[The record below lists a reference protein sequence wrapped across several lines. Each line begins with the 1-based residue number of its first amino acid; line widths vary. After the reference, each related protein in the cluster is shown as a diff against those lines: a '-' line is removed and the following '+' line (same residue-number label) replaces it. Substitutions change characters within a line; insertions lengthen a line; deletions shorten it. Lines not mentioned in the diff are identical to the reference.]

1 MASDLIMHAQTEFLA
16 TDGTNNYLYDQLWK
30 LCAGPLFDPQKIG
43 EELVTSI
50 NDELC
55 QLKPVF
61 NIPSK
66 IRCNVFSIK
75 RKVETTTDEIYAEIS
90 LLPDT
95 SVKLNV
101 KIQNIKCFTKVLSAS
116 DTSKKGG
123 FVLNKRHAIECLPSL
138 DTSHLTLSQ
147 EINAIDI
154 HGHNGESRVGIRK
167 AGHHQRENI
176 PSSVISKESMHHG
189 VVATAL
195 NAIKSKCMF
204 VVFYKPRSSQFV
216 VNIDKFI
223 DGVNKKFS
231 IGSRFLM
238 KYNGMKLQQFQDLI
252 RDLHRAFNTFIR
264 HSKIRFKYVGSY
276 IDPRPRSWTFKHTIF
291 NELLI
296 PYYHVKPNY
305 NEQMVQAM
313 KETSTTTA
321 TTSYRLFGVDLKIPA
336 KTKDSIEPINS
347 YKKFKI
353 SKIFEE
359 EKVDHIQTRSHTKV
373 RMEGVV
379 ERTVNLSIFDGY
391 NQLIDEL
398 ERLFDIK
405 GKLHMHNQ
413 WKIVFINA
421 DGDMILLGDDPWL
434 KFCNTAKEIFIC
446 SKNDAKIGD
455 ADNKFSEGH
464 QEFERPSSV
473 EVGPLVSSPPTEG
486 VSSPPTEGV
495 SSPWVS
501 LLVSK
506 KVSCD
511 ATITPTRVPPNES
524 QIGVDS
530 SGGNWDSFS
539 AYLGGPFRSISDEN
553 LEEAKEE
560 FRDILFARFHGEA
573 PDIGRNIDI
582 FNVIWS
588 RPDKELE
595 ETSYEAAIYSDKI
608 AEGGYISSAS
618 EAIGVKIGHFEISGQ
633 DYVRSIKENPL
644 NSKGRKC

>member
-75 RKVETTTDEIYAEIS
+75 RK
-90 LLPDT
+90 
-95 SVKLNV
+95 
-101 KIQNIKCFTKVLSAS
+101 
-116 DTSKKGG
+116 
-123 FVLNKRHAIECLPSL
+123 